1 MPGNLQKD
9 SKVKADEVRNIDRS
23 RLIKSI
29 GRLDAALT
37 AEIGRALVS
46 TWISSEIVWRR
57 LSILPWLC
65 KGCDLEPGHECV
77 QAWFSRDRKK

>member
-29 GRLDAALT
+29 GRLDAALM
-37 AEIGRALVS
+37 AEIGRALV
-46 TWISSEIVWRR
+46 
-57 LSILPWLC
+57 LHM
-65 KGCDLEPGHECV
+65 DL
-77 QAWFSRDRKK
+77 Q